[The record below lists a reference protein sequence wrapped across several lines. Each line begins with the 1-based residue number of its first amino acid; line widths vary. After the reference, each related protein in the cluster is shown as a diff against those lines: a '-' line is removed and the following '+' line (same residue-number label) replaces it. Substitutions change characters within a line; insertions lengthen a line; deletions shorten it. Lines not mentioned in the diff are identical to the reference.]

1 MMNYTESN
9 KMIAEFMGLDV
20 PYNTPIGFTGRTTT
34 KFLKPKNVDD
44 WNKVRLYYHKSW
56 EYLMPVVE
64 KIIDYKYDDE
74 PDGTA
79 FLRTFGMKD
88 EQGLYMVRFNRCVL
102 HSEET
107 LLNAT
112 YMACLDFI
120 ENDRIWHATKTQE

>member
-1 MMNYTESN
+1 MMNYTETN
-9 KMIAEFMGLDV
+9 KEIAEFMGMKYYSKSQDGSW
-20 PYNTPIGFTGRTTT
+20 Y
-34 KFLKPKNVDD
+34 
-44 WNKVRLYYHKSW
+44 RLREGAPDLIHDSAFEYHTSWKS
-56 EYLMPVVE
+56 LMPVVE

-88 EQGLYMVRFNRCVL
+88 EHGLYMVRFNRCVL
-102 HSEET
+102 HSAET

-120 ENDRIWHATKTQE
+120 ENDMIWHATKTQD